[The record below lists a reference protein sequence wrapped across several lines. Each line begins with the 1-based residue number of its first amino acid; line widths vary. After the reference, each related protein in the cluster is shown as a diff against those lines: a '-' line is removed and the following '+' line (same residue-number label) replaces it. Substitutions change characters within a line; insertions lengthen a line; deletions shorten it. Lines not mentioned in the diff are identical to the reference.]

1 MIQIYSKGNTRF
13 DMNGDMVLFPK
24 SCSLTA
30 ELNGTWKL
38 DMVHPRDHEDR
49 WRYIAEECVI
59 SAPAFMGDRQ
69 LFRIR
74 EIEKTD
80 DEITVTALPVFMD
93 CADDCYLMDVRPV
106 NKNGQE
112 ALNIMT
118 AGSKYSGQSNITSVS
133 TAYFEG
139 RNLADA
145 INGSGDPTFI
155 GRWGGEILYDN
166 YKIIINE
173 RVGGDYGVEARY
185 GKNLEGIEYCLDMTG
200 VVTRIIPIAYNGRKM
215 AGDAPWVDSPNIN
228 KYEKKYIRKIKFD
241 GIKMRED
248 AQEDDEESGIVVC
261 DTQEELD
268 QALTDGCSKLFE
280 EGLDVP
286 VISISINM
294 VELSWMEEYKEYEI
308 LEKVSLGDDV
318 VCRHKELDITTKER
332 VIEIVW
338 DCIRNRVE
346 KLTLG
351 EESYNYFSNTDS
363 SIDNIDSILDV
374 IGGAIGSDGSV
385 VAEKVRGF
393 LDATKTQLRLQNSV
407 AKKQIVRAILF
418 EDLDPESELY
428 GAMAMGTQGL
438 QIAKQR
444 TADSRDWDWTTAMT
458 ANGMLAN
465 IIVAGILSDKKGLNS
480 WNLDTG
486 EMNVHVMSIVAEQ
499 FSLTS
504 GKTIDS
510 IAEEKADEAQKKAQE
525 QAAKELKEF
534 VDAVYDPKIVSLQAQ
549 IDGQIETWYYDY
561 QPTLANLPASGWKT
575 EADRVRHEGD
585 LFYWKSKGYS
595 YRFFKDSSTWKW
607 QLITD
612 SDITKALQ
620 EASKAQDTADSK
632 RRIFLATP
640 VTPYDRGDLWVQG
653 PEGDIMTCVTSRGSG
668 SYVSGDWK
676 KYNKYI
682 DSDEASKLAEAAVQA
697 QTQID
702 ILNKLTNNG
711 KDNGIYLQN
720 GKLYISFSA
729 MRGQVLLLGGVNN
742 ANGFMQVLG
751 GDGKVVAQID
761 NVGGIFNNGVFNGE
775 LTSKS
780 GGITTRIKDGRIR
793 VSYSDDVYSEWEG
806 ASVSGQPGSTLS
818 TVGEG
823 SSFRIRANGENQAV
837 FGWQPTVSGSPVNYG
852 GRCLY
857 FPTGLYSANNSYMNA
872 LYFATGSNNNGYI
885 NGSRST
891 IVAHT
896 NFNAQG
902 TISCSGTKSRVV
914 DTEDYRD
921 RLLYCYEMASPIFG
935 DMGSG
940 VLDAAGEC
948 VIQIDDIFSE
958 TVDISM
964 EYHVFLQKEGQGDIW
979 VSRKD
984 TQFFIVKG
992 TPGLHFSWEIK
1003 ARQFDSSLT
1012 RLDLTKEEE
1021 EDPLD
1026 YEKLYRDELE
1036 ESKRRIGEL
1045 LYEDFK

>member
-1 MIQIYSKGNTRF
+1 M
-13 DMNGDMVLFPK
+13 
-24 SCSLTA
+24 
-30 ELNGTWKL
+30 
-38 DMVHPRDHEDR
+38 
-49 WRYIAEECVI
+49 
-59 SAPAFMGDRQ
+59 
-69 LFRIR
+69 
-74 EIEKTD
+74 
-80 DEITVTALPVFMD
+80 
-93 CADDCYLMDVRPV
+93 
-106 NKNGQE
+106 
-112 ALNIMT
+112 
-118 AGSKYSGQSNITSVS
+118 
-133 TAYFEG
+133 
-139 RNLADA
+139 
-145 INGSGDPTFI
+145 
-155 GRWGGEILYDN
+155 
-166 YKIIINE
+166 
-173 RVGGDYGVEARY
+173 
-185 GKNLEGIEYCLDMTG
+185 
-200 VVTRIIPIAYNGRKM
+200 
-215 AGDAPWVDSPNIN
+215 
-228 KYEKKYIRKIKFD
+228 
-241 GIKMRED
+241 
-248 AQEDDEESGIVVC
+248 
-261 DTQEELD
+261 
-268 QALTDGCSKLFE
+268 
-280 EGLDVP
+280 
-286 VISISINM
+286 
-294 VELSWMEEYKEYEI
+294 
-308 LEKVSLGDDV
+308 
-318 VCRHKELDITTKER
+318 
-332 VIEIVW
+332 
-338 DCIRNRVE
+338 
-346 KLTLG
+346 
-351 EESYNYFSNTDS
+351 
-363 SIDNIDSILDV
+363 
-374 IGGAIGSDGSV
+374 
-385 VAEKVRGF
+385 
-393 LDATKTQLRLQNSV
+393 
-407 AKKQIVRAILF
+407 
-418 EDLDPESELY
+418 
-428 GAMAMGTQGL
+428 
-438 QIAKQR
+438 
-444 TADSRDWDWTTAMT
+444 
-458 ANGMLAN
+458 
-465 IIVAGILSDKKGLNS
+465 
-480 WNLDTG
+480 
-486 EMNVHVMSIVAEQ
+486 
-499 FSLTS
+499 
-504 GKTIDS
+504 
-510 IAEEKADEAQKKAQE
+510 
-525 QAAKELKEF
+525 
-534 VDAVYDPKIVSLQAQ
+534 
-549 IDGQIETWYYDY
+549 
-561 QPTLANLPASGWKT
+561 
-575 EADRVRHEGD
+575 
-585 LFYWKSKGYS
+585 
-595 YRFFKDSSTWKW
+595 
-607 QLITD
+607 
-612 SDITKALQ
+612 
-620 EASKAQDTADSK
+620 
-632 RRIFLATP
+632 TP

-682 DSDEASKLAEAAVQA
+682 DSDEASKLAEATVQA

-702 ILNKLTNNG
+702 ILNKLTNDG
-711 KDNGIYLQN
+711 RDNGIYLQN
-720 GKLYISFSA
+720 GKLYISLSA

-806 ASVSGQPGSTLS
+806 ASASGQPGSTLS

-885 NGSRST
+885 NGSRSS

-964 EYHVFLQKEGQGDIW
+964 EYHVFLQKEGQGDLW

-984 TQFFIVKG
+984 TQFFIVRG

-1003 ARQFDSSLT
+1003 ACQFDSSLT

-1026 YEKLYRDELE
+1026 YEKLYYDELE